1 MEKLP
6 KLPPAVCMR
15 SPRINPCAPGQGP
28 SSPRELKSAGSRYEA
43 DARGPSRVP
52 RRRPERCGESVQ
64 TGARTTADL
73 ECARGI
79 AGCSGRAHGAV
90 LLFMQFRLSLSFFFF
105 SPQNKCPAA
114 AAASSGAFNSPLA
127 ASLHM
132 PAAPIPFTVPAPLTP
147 SRYESRF
154 RVARRRN
161 VFPRYQD
168 ESTGKGEEAAF
179 AVSFSLGD

>member
-1 MEKLP
+1 MEKFP

-15 SPRINPCAPGQGP
+15 SPRINPCAPGP
-28 SSPRELKSAGSRYEA
+28 
-43 DARGPSRVP
+43 GPSRVP

-64 TGARTTADL
+64 IGARTTADL

-79 AGCSGRAHGAV
+79 AGCAGRAHGAV
-90 LLFMQFRLSLSFFFF
+90 LLFMQFRLSLFFF
-105 SPQNKCPAA
+105 SPPQNKCPAA

-147 SRYESRF
+147 SRYGSRF

-161 VFPRYQD
+161 VFPHYQD